1 VKRNNK
7 NDMEEESRL
16 RETYKFNQ
24 IRSKIID
31 ASTIELYE
39 VSNELYLLEPHQN
52 DLYNQN

>member
-1 VKRNNK
+1 
-7 NDMEEESRL
+7 MEEESRL
-16 RETYKFNQ
+16 RETYKFNE

>member
-1 VKRNNK
+1 MKRNNK